1 MVISKNQ
8 LSSWFFFMKKIEDIL
23 KKRIM
28 LLDGGMGTMIQEHK
42 LSEDEYRSKLFK
54 DHNSSLQGNNDLL
67 SITQPKIIKDIHL
80 KYLNAGS
87 DIIETNTFN
96 ANSISQEDYDLQD
109 KVFEMN
115 FESAKIARE
124 VVDKFN
130 EENNKQAFV
139 CGSIGPTNR
148 TASLS
153 PKVEDLSY
161 RNVTFDELYD
171 AYYEQIDG
179 LVQGGIDIVMIET
192 IFDTLNCKAA
202 IIAFK
207 DYLDKKA
214 IDIPLMISVTVVDKS
229 GRTLSGQTLEAFWHT
244 IKFSKPL
251 SVGINCA
258 LGITEMAPYLEEL
271 SKISNCFISAFPN
284 AGLPNELGEYDD
296 SPSFMAKEIKKLA
309 DNGSLNIIGGCCG
322 TTPEHIKAMK
332 NELLNSKP
340 RITPKIDFDTSYT
353 GLETF
358 IFRDNINFVNIGER
372 TNVTGSSIF
381 KKLIKNEDFEK
392 ALGVAKEQ
400 IDNGAQIIDINMDE
414 GMLDSK
420 KVMETYLRFIS
431 SDPNIAKVPIMIDSS
446 KWEVLE
452 NGLKNV
458 QGKPIVNSIS
468 LKEGEKTFLEQ
479 ARTIKKFGAA
489 VVIMAFDEDGQAET
503 VDEKVNIC
511 KRAYDLLLNEIKF
524 DARDIIFDP
533 NVFAVGTG
541 IKEHGDFAIN
551 YIEACKKIKKLCPGS
566 HISGGVSNLSF
577 AFRGN
582 NSVREAMHSIF
593 LYHAIKAGM
602 DMGIV
607 NAGQI
612 VIYDKIEDEVKKL
625 ITELIFNEDNEATER
640 LLEYSQKFH
649 GKSEKKKKNIE
660 WRNSE
665 VEKRIEY
672 SLIEGVDTFIDE
684 DIEEARLKLKNAI
697 DVIEGPL
704 MDGMNIVGD
713 LFGEGKMFLPQVVK
727 SARVMKKAVANLTP
741 FIDKK
746 NTRKTKKI
754 LLATVK
760 GDVHDIGKNI
770 VKVVLECNGFEVIDL
785 GVMVPKN
792 KIIDN
797 AIENNVDMIGLSGLI
812 TPSLDEMVDVA
823 KEMGDTGFTIPLLIG
838 GATTS
843 RKHTVIKIDPVY
855 KDNVFHVLDASK
867 SVFVSQ
873 KLMNENNED
882 YKKEIKKEYEDVRE
896 KYYNTNIKKLLTLEE
911 ARNKKFIFDWE
922 NYEPT
927 EPLFEGIKYFN
938 QLKVEDF
945 IDYIDWS
952 PFFNAWGFKSSYPKI
967 LKDDKMK
974 DEANK
979 LFNDANTFLEKC
991 INEKLFNI
999 KATIGFFEA
1008 YSFGDDIFLKNNTVL
1023 NNLRQEI
1030 DKGKRSNYCLSD
1042 FIMPKEFNKKDW
1054 IGAFAVTAGTNVDK
1068 LSKISAKDN
1077 NDYESIMI
1085 KIIGDR
1091 IAEAMAEKMHESVR
1105 KDLWGYASKEKLS
1118 NSDLI
1123 RERYTGIRPAP
1134 GYPACPDHSEKAKI
1148 WKLLDIENN
1157 SKMKLTESYAVS
1169 PASSVTGWYF
1179 SHPNSKYFAVNR
1191 ISNEQL
1197 KDYSKRKG
1205 LSEKNLKKIFP
1216 HIL

>member
-1 MVISKNQ
+1 MI
-8 LSSWFFFMKKIEDIL
+8 
-23 KKRIM
+23 
-28 LLDGGMGTMIQEHK
+28 LDGGMGTMIQEYK
-42 LSEDEYRSKLFK
+42 LSEDDYRSELFK
-54 DHNSSLQGNNDLL
+54 DHKSSLQGNNDLL
-67 SITQPKIIKDIHL
+67 SITQPEIIENIHL
-80 KYLNAGS
+80 KYLEAGA

-96 ANSISQEDYDLQD
+96 ANKISQEDYDLQD
-109 KVFEMN
+109 QVFQMN
-115 FESAKIARE
+115 FASAKIAKKA
-124 VVDKFN
+124 VNKFN
-130 EENNKQAFV
+130 KQNGGKKFV
-139 CGSIGPTNR
+139 CGSLGPTNR

-153 PKVEDLSY
+153 PKVEDLSF
-161 RNVTFDELYD
+161 RNVTFDDLYE

-179 LVQGGIDIVMIET
+179 LVKGGIDLILIET

-202 IIAFK
+202 IIAVK
-207 DYLDKKA
+207 DYLKKNN
-214 IDIPLMISVTVVDKS
+214 IILPIMLSVTIVDKS

-244 IKFSKPL
+244 VRYIKPF

-258 LGITEMAPYLEEL
+258 LGIKEMAPYIEEL
-271 SKISNCFISAFPN
+271 SKIANCYVSAYPN

-296 SPSFMAKEIKKLA
+296 SPDFMAQEIKTLSK
-309 DNGSLNIIGGCCG
+309 NGYLNIVGGCCG
-322 TTPEHIKAMK
+322 TTPKHIETIK
-332 NELLNSKP
+332 NSLSGVEARKV
-340 RITPKIDFDTSYT
+340 PKINY
-353 GLETF
+353 ETTFAGIEPF
-358 IFRDNINFVNIGER
+358 IFKDHINFVNIGER

-381 KKLIKNEDFEK
+381 KKLIKNEDYDK
-392 ALGVAKEQ
+392 ALDVAKDQ

-414 GMLDSK
+414 GMLNSK
-420 KVMETYLRFIS
+420 EVMQTFLRFIS
-431 SDPNIAKVPIMIDSS
+431 TDPNISRVPIMIDSS

-458 QGKPIVNSIS
+458 QGKPIINSIS
-468 LKEGEKTFLEQ
+468 LKEGEKTFIDQ
-479 ARTIKKFGAA
+479 ANIIKKFGAA
-489 VVIMAFDEDGQAET
+489 VVVMAFDENGQAET
-503 VDEKVNIC
+503 IDDKSNIC
-511 KRAYDLLLNEIKF
+511 KRAYDILVDKVKIDPK
-524 DARDIIFDP
+524 DIIFDP
-533 NVFAVGTG
+533 NIFAVGTG

-551 YIEACKKIKKLCPGS
+551 YIEACKMIKKKCPGS

-612 VIYDKIEDEVKKL
+612 VIYDKIEKEIKKL
-625 ITELIFNEDNEATER
+625 LTELIFNQNENATE
-640 LLEYSQKFH
+640 LILDYAQKFS
-649 GKSEKKKKNIE
+649 GEEKSKKKNLE
-660 WRNSE
+660 WRKSS
-665 VEKRIEY
+665 VEKKIEY
-672 SLIEGVDTFIDE
+672 ALLEGVDKFIEKDV
-684 DIEEARLKLKNAI
+684 DEARIKLDSAI

-704 MDGMNIVGD
+704 MDGMNIVGN

-741 FIDKK
+741 YIDKK
-746 NTRKTKKI
+746 TKKKSNTI

-785 GVMVPKN
+785 GVMVPKDEIIN
-792 KIIDN
+792 K

-823 KEMGDTGFTIPLLIG
+823 KEMGEKGLEIPLLIG

-843 RKHTVIKIDPVY
+843 KKHTVIKIDPVY

-873 KLMNENNED
+873 KLMNENKED
-882 YKKEIKKEYEDVRE
+882 FKKELKNEYSLVRE
-896 KYYNTNIKKLLTLEE
+896 KYYNTTSKKLLTFKE
-911 ARNKKFIFDWE
+911 AKDNKFDFDWK

-927 EPLFEGIKYFN
+927 KPSFEGIEYFN
-938 QLKVEDF
+938 KLNVEEF

-974 DEANK
+974 DEASK
-979 LFNDANTFLEKC
+979 LYNDANLFLEKC
-991 INEKLFNI
+991 INEQLFNL

-1008 YSFGDDIFLKNNTVL
+1008 YSSGDDIFLKNNIIL

-1030 DKGKRSNYCLSD
+1030 NKGKRSNYCLSD

-1068 LSKISAKDN
+1068 LSKISAKNN

-1085 KIIGDR
+1085 KVIGDR
-1091 IAEAMAEKMHESVR
+1091 IAEAMAEKMHETVR
-1105 KDLWGYASKEKLS
+1105 KELWGYDLKEKLS
-1118 NSDLI
+1118 NEDLI

-1148 WKLLDIENN
+1148 WELLDIENN
-1157 SKMKLTESYAVS
+1157 SQMKLTESYAVS

-1197 KDYSKRKG
+1197 KDYAKRKG
-1205 LSEKNLKKIFP
+1205 FSEEALKKIFP
-1216 HIL
+1216 HILEQ

>member
-1 MVISKNQ
+1 MI
-8 LSSWFFFMKKIEDIL
+8 
-23 KKRIM
+23 
-28 LLDGGMGTMIQEHK
+28 LDGAMGTMIQEHK
-42 LSEDEYRSKLFK
+42 LSESDYRSNTFK
-54 DHNSSLQGNNDLL
+54 DHKSDLQGNNDLL

-80 KYLNAGS
+80 KYLEAGA

-96 ANSISQEDYDLQD
+96 ANSISQEDYDLKD

-115 FESAKIARE
+115 FESAKIAKE
-124 VVDKFN
+124 VVSKFN
-130 EENNKQAFV
+130 RKHNKNTFV

-179 LVQGGIDIVMIET
+179 LVQGGIDLVMIET

-202 IIAFK
+202 IIAVK
-207 DYLDKKA
+207 DYLNEKR
-214 IDIPLMISVTVVDKS
+214 INIPIMISVTIVDKS

-244 IKFSKPL
+244 IKFARPF

-258 LGITEMAPYLEEL
+258 LGVKDMAPYLNEL
-271 SKISNCFISAFPN
+271 SKISDCYISAFPN

-296 SPSFMAKEIKKLA
+296 SPSFMANEIKKLA
-309 DNGSLNIIGGCCG
+309 EIGSLNIIGGCCG
-322 TTPEHIKAMK
+322 TTPEHIKAIK
-332 NELLNSKP
+332 DKLIKCKP
-340 RITPKIDFDTSYT
+340 RVVPKINFETSFT
-353 GLETF
+353 GIEPF
-358 IFRDNINFVNIGER
+358 IFRDHINFVNIGER

-381 KKLIKNEDFEK
+381 KKLIKDENFEK
-392 ALGVAKEQ
+392 ALDVAKEQ

-414 GMLDSK
+414 GMIDSK

-458 QGKPIVNSIS
+458 QGKSIVNSIS
-468 LKEGEKTFLEQ
+468 LKEGEEVFLHQ
-479 ARTIKKFGAA
+479 ARIIKKFGAA
-489 VVIMAFDEDGQAET
+489 VVVMAFDEDGQAET
-503 VDEKVNIC
+503 VNEKVNIC
-511 KRAYDLLLNEIKF
+511 KRAYDLLLNEINF
-524 DARDIIFDP
+524 DAKDIIFDP
-533 NVFAVGTG
+533 NIFAVGTG

-551 YIEACKKIKKLCPGS
+551 YIEACKKIKKLCPNS

-612 VIYDKIEDEVKKL
+612 VVYDKIEGQVKKL
-625 ITELIFNEDNEATER
+625 ITELIFNEDDEATER
-640 LLEYSQKFH
+640 LLDYSQKFH
-649 GKSEKKKKNIE
+649 GKRDKKKKNIE
-660 WRNSE
+660 WRENSI
-665 VEKRIEY
+665 EKRIEY
-672 SLIEGVDTFIDE
+672 SLIEGIDTFIDE

-746 NTRKTKKI
+746 NTKKTKKI

-792 KIIDN
+792 KIIDS
-797 AIENNVDMIGLSGLI
+797 AIENDVDMIGLSGLI

-823 KEMGDTGFTIPLLIG
+823 KEMNDKGLKIPLLIG

-855 KDNVFHVLDASK
+855 KENVFHVLDASK

-873 KLMNENNED
+873 KLLNKNNED
-882 YKKEIKKEYEDVRE
+882 YKKEIKKEYDNVRE
-896 KYYNTNIKKLLTLEE
+896 DYLNKNSKKLLTLDE
-911 ARNKKFIFDWE
+911 ARNKKFKFDWE

-927 EPLFEGIKYFN
+927 KPSFEGIKYFN
-938 QLKVEDF
+938 ELRVDDF

-979 LFNDANTFLEKC
+979 LFNDANAFIEKC
-991 INEKLFNI
+991 IHEKLFNL

-1008 YSFGDDIFLKNNTVL
+1008 YSFGDDIFLKNNIIL

-1030 DKGKRSNYCLSD
+1030 NKGKRSNYCLSD

-1068 LSKISAKDN
+1068 LSKISANNN

-1105 KDLWGYASKEKLS
+1105 KELWGYDSKEKLS

-1123 RERYTGIRPAP
+1123 RERYNGIRPAP
-1134 GYPACPDHSEKAKI
+1134 GYPACPDHSEKVKI

-1197 KDYSKRKG
+1197 KNYSKRKG
-1205 LSEKNLKKIFP
+1205 VSEKNLKKIFP
-1216 HIL
+1216 HILQE